1 MISSEIKKVWKGH
14 YVRKNVYD
22 YYAMKTYLG
31 ALEEKNKIVRSV
43 VSVINYEDI
52 QPHPERVWD
61 GGRVVG
67 AIN

>member
-43 VSVINYEDI
+43 VSVIK
-52 QPHPERVWD
+52 V
-61 GGRVVG
+61 
-67 AIN
+67 